1 MKNLIL
7 FSFALVL
14 VLLAGCSKEIELATL
29 PALNPSRLDETAATW
44 TPYLLSGNYS
54 VQVPVAAPA
63 DPNSAAYQAE
73 LATVKALQAN
83 LKREQRQ
90 AVDYWSVGGVVRWNQ
105 IMRELVARYNLAPAP
120 RADDTYVFPDPEN
133 PFADPQFPFSNP
145 PYAARAYAYVSV
157 AQYDALKAAWYYK
170 YLYNR
175 PAPYT
180 VDNGVKALVPA
191 TSLPAYPSEDAVIS
205 GVTAELLKILF
216 PASVEQIT
224 KLAAEQRNAALWSGK
239 AAPSDVS
246 AGLALGKAVAAV
258 VTAPGSRFRTDG
270 LAAAVGT
277 PALWKQL
284 EDAAVARGEIPW
296 KSLESPARPP
306 MLPGFGNV
314 LPWHISSA
322 QLVSE
327 RPVAPP
333 STNSEEMKRQLAE
346 VKSFAENKSRDLQ
359 AIVHKWADGA
369 GTYTPPG
376 HWNHIAERNII
387 EARFSEVRAARAY
400 ALLNTAL
407 HDAAVGCWEAKYFY
421 FNPRPSQ
428 LDPSIKVKTG
438 LPNFPAYTSG
448 HSTFSAAAAEV
459 LTYLFPA
466 DGPWFTDQAREASLS
481 RLYGAIHYRA
491 DIDMGLDHGKRLATY
506 AVSRAQADGAGD

>member
-1 MKNLIL
+1 
-7 FSFALVL
+7 
-14 VLLAGCSKEIELATL
+14 
-29 PALNPSRLDETAATW
+29 
-44 TPYLLSGNYS
+44 
-54 VQVPVAAPA
+54 
-63 DPNSAAYQAE
+63 
-73 LATVKALQAN
+73 
-83 LKREQRQ
+83 
-90 AVDYWSVGGVVRWNQ
+90 VVC
-105 IMRELVARYNLAPAP
+105 
-120 RADDTYVFPDPEN
+120 
-133 PFADPQFPFSNP
+133 
-145 PYAARAYAYVSV
+145 
-157 AQYDALKAAWYYK
+157 
-170 YLYNR
+170 
-175 PAPYT
+175 
-180 VDNGVKALVPA
+180 
-191 TSLPAYPSEDAVIS
+191 
-205 GVTAELLKILF
+205 
-216 PASVEQIT
+216 
-224 KLAAEQRNAALWSGK
+224 
-239 AAPSDVS
+239 
-246 AGLALGKAVAAV
+246 
-258 VTAPGSRFRTDG
+258 RFRLHRPTCEQSPVSHAICFRQSSS
-270 LAAAVGT
+270 LRPT
-277 PALWKQL
+277 
-284 EDAAVARGEIPW
+284 AVARGEIPW

-466 DGPWFTDQAREASLS
+466 DGLWFTDQAREASLS

-491 DIDMGLDHGKRLATY
+491 DIDMGFDHGKRLATY